1 MKRLI
6 LICCI
11 LTMMLMICAC
21 SEQEPNEEVTM
32 KETLEKNDEN
42 NVDSENNTEN
52 NNQEVNYAYGFTVNE
67 FKDDTGLNIPY
78 VCFGNISEANE
89 SSRLR

>member
-32 KETLEKNDEN
+32 KETLENDEN

-52 NNQEVNYAYGFTVNE
+52 NKQEVNYAYGFTVNE